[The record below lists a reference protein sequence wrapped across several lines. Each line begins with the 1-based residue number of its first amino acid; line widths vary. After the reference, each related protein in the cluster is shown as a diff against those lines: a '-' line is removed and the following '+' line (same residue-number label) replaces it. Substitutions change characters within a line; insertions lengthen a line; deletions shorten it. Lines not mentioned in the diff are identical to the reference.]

1 MNRLIGNLLLL
12 IMFSSFAYGRND
24 ISIVNLRCDN
34 METPVVIESQHPIL
48 QWQLVSNQRG
58 KKQSAYRVIVS
69 SSLKLLNQEKGD
81 YWDSG
86 KVSSSESIIG
96 YQGKRLLSQMQLY
109 WKVMVWDENDNPTKW
124 SDVSSWSMGLLNSF
138 DWKGKWIGQIKDV
151 YPDSTLT
158 FSAPYF
164 RKEFTIEKAIK
175 KAMVYVCGLGF

>member
-69 SSLKLLNQEKGD
+69 SSFR
-81 YWDSG
+81 SG
-86 KVSSSESIIG
+86 KG
-96 YQGKRLLSQMQLY
+96 
-109 WKVMVWDENDNPTKW
+109 
-124 SDVSSWSMGLLNSF
+124 
-138 DWKGKWIGQIKDV
+138 
-151 YPDSTLT
+151 
-158 FSAPYF
+158 
-164 RKEFTIEKAIK
+164 
-175 KAMVYVCGLGF
+175 CH

>member
-1 MNRLIGNLLLL
+1 MNSNILFVGSKKLFRGYKMNRLIGNLLLL

-81 YWDSG
+81 YWDSVKLVLQNLSLVIRG
-86 KVSSSESIIG
+86 KGCYLKCNFIG
-96 YQGKRLLSQMQLY
+96 K
-109 WKVMVWDENDNPTKW
+109 
-124 SDVSSWSMGLLNSF
+124 
-138 DWKGKWIGQIKDV
+138 
-151 YPDSTLT
+151 
-158 FSAPYF
+158 
-164 RKEFTIEKAIK
+164 
-175 KAMVYVCGLGF
+175 